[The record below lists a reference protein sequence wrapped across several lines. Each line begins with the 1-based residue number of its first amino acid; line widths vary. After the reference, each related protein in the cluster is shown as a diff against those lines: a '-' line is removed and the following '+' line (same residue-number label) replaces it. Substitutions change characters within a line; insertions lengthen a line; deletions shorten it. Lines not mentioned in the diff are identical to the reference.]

1 MNIAL
6 DRDVEDFLQSQVRAG
21 VCDTPGKLIN
31 DLVRSIRDQQQ
42 RPFDVTPE
50 LEERLLE
57 AADKPTTALTRE
69 DFAAIRERARIRK
82 PSNIVSRLLRNVPA
96 TNLGA

>member
-1 MNIAL
+1 MDIAL

-21 VCDTPGKLIN
+21 LCDTPGKLIN

-50 LEERLLE
+50 LEKWLLE
-57 AADKPTTALTRE
+57 AADKPTTPLTRA
-69 DFAAIRERARIRK
+69 DFTAIRERAQRNK
-82 PSNIVSRLLRNVPA
+82 P
-96 TNLGA
+96 TNT